1 MITYPIRINHYL
13 AEKQVTTRR
22 NADVLID
29 EGKIFINGKRAKI
42 GQMVQ
47 EKDKVSWD
55 KAVKQNYSYIA
66 YYKPLGLVT
75 VAPQPGE
82 RVIDLSKFPK
92 GVSPVGRLDK
102 DSEGLIILSDDG
114 RITDALLNPKKK
126 HEKEYRVVVNRK
138 ITNSLLRG
146 LKEGMRI
153 GAGDFTRPAKTRKV
167 DEETFDIILT
177 EGKNR
182 QIRRMCKALG
192 FEVKSLLRFRIMDI
206 KLGNMKPGDQKKL
219 EGKQLS
225 GFLESLG
232 IPTA

>member
-1 MITYPIRINHYL
+1 MGFRPRYKHMITYPIRINHYL

-114 RITDALLNPKKK
+114 RITDALLNPKK
-126 HEKEYRVVVNRK
+126 NMRK
-138 ITNSLLRG
+138 SIVWSSIGKSPTPSYEDSKKACVSVPVILPG
-146 LKEGMRI
+146 LPKL
-153 GAGDFTRPAKTRKV
+153 AK
-167 DEETFDIILT
+167 
-177 EGKNR
+177 
-182 QIRRMCKALG
+182 
-192 FEVKSLLRFRIMDI
+192 
-206 KLGNMKPGDQKKL
+206 
-219 EGKQLS
+219 
-225 GFLESLG
+225 
-232 IPTA
+232 